1 MLAPFRYCE
10 SERQLHLAGWIC
22 FSKSKWSSLLPGA
35 ERRNVTSGFWFDVQ
49 VWPLNGNLLVV
60 CGRFVVICSGML
72 VVCGRLLVVCGRLC
86 SFVLVCARLCSF
98 VVVVLFS
105 NYESVS
111 KYIFDDLFK
120 QIFQVV
126 KVLLTF
132 KS

>member
-1 MLAPFRYCE
+1 M
-10 SERQLHLAGWIC
+10 
-22 FSKSKWSSLLPGA
+22 PGA

-49 VWPLNGNLLVV
+49 VWPLNGSLLVV
-60 CGRFVVICSGML
+60 SGRFVVVCSGML
-72 VVCGRLLVVCGRLC
+72 VVCGGLLV
-86 SFVLVCARLCSF
+86 VCARLCSF